1 MVITQPDRPKGRGR
15 SLTENAVK
23 SLSRELSLEIFQPK
37 SLKEP
42 QVEQTLKKIG
52 AHILIVVAYG
62 MIIPKKILEIP
73 RFGGINVHASIL
85 PRWRGAAPIERAVMA
100 GDTSTG
106 ITIMD
111 MDEGLDTGPVY
122 KTIELDG
129 IDQLSMIEIES
140 KLAQLG
146 ADALI
151 DILTEYESHF
161 FNAAARPI
169 VTPQD
174 NSLTTYAHKI
184 TAQERIPNWN
194 ETAVS
199 ISQNVK
205 ALANRLPVTVKIDDV
220 LLQLLETQP
229 LTNSK
234 PDSQPGVITDINQK
248 GICIQCGT
256 GKLLVTRLKLNR
268 GQGKAMNISSF
279 LNGYKD
285 LLSIGQKL

>member
-1 MVITQPDRPKGRGR
+1 
-15 SLTENAVK
+15 
-23 SLSRELSLEIFQPK
+23 
-37 SLKEP
+37 
-42 QVEQTLKKIG
+42 
-52 AHILIVVAYG
+52 
-62 MIIPKKILEIP
+62 
-73 RFGGINVHASIL
+73 
-85 PRWRGAAPIERAVMA
+85 MA

-122 KTIELDG
+122 KTIKLDD

-140 KLAQLG
+140 RLAQLG

-151 DILTEYESHF
+151 DILNEYERHF
-161 FNAAARPI
+161 FSAAARPI

-194 ETAVS
+194 ESAVS

-220 LLQLLETQP
+220 QLQLLETQP

-248 GICIQCGT
+248 GICIQCGR

-279 LNGYKD
+279 LNGYQD
-285 LLSIGQKL
+285 LVYIGQKL

>member
-1 MVITQPDRPKGRGR
+1 MVITQPDRPTGRGR

-23 SLSRELSLEIFQPK
+23 TFSRELSLEIFQPK

-140 KLAQLG
+140 RLAQLG

-151 DILTEYESHF
+151 DILNEYERHF
-161 FNAAARPI
+161 FSAAARPI

-229 LTNSK
+229 ITNSK